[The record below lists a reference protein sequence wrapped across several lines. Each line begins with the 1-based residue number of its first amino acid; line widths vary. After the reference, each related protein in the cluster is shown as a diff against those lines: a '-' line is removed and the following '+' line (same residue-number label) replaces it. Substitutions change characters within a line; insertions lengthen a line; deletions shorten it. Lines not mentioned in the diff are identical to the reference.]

1 MGMGV
6 IHSQQAGSHCGFE
19 KISPLR
25 GPLRFRIKFFK
36 ICILANGSALSDPPS
51 DPNMDPAYL
60 GVLVMVGTNKKKFK
74 PTVTAIM
81 ERYYAKYRGKGG
93 LEEGEVAQG
102 TSGTSE
108 EAGPSSAPAPVPVAA
123 V

>member
-1 MGMGV
+1 
-6 IHSQQAGSHCGFE
+6 
-19 KISPLR
+19 
-25 GPLRFRIKFFK
+25 
-36 ICILANGSALSDPPS
+36 
-51 DPNMDPAYL
+51 
-60 GVLVMVGTNKKKFK
+60 MVGANKKNFK